1 MARRTNYKNEKR
13 SKELDKAKK
22 KEAKKER
29 KLNKDK
35 EPLGENE
42 NVQDDLTP
50 PEETESPKE
59 EQEDN
64 L

>member
-1 MARRTNYKNEKR
+1 LARRTNYKNEKR

-35 EPLGENE
+35 EPLDENG
-42 NVQDDLTP
+42 NVLEDMTP
-50 PEETESPKE
+50 AEETENP
-59 EQEDN
+59 QEDN